1 MRSVRP
7 LPGAAFLIL
16 SALLFSIMG
25 VFVREASQSVNNEN
39 VVFFR
44 NLVGVVFFLPL
55 LFAKGFAP
63 FRTTRVRSHVIRTGY
78 GLAAMYCFF
87 YAIAHLPLADAMI
100 FTYAAPVFTPVL
112 AWLWL
117 REPLTRKMMLLS
129 LVGMLGVIL
138 VGKPSGALFSKLSLV
153 GIAASLLAAS
163 AFVSIREMS
172 SSEPAYRIVFYY
184 ALFSM
189 LFSAVPLTWA
199 WQPLDSRQLMLLLGG
214 GLVASMA
221 QFSMSK
227 AYSLAPLGVI
237 GPVAYSAIVFSGIIG
252 WWLWNEVPDTSS
264 LVGAL
269 LIFGASLLSVLG
281 KPPAPVPA
289 ASPASD

>member
-1 MRSVRP
+1 M
-7 LPGAAFLIL
+7 LAL
-16 SALLFSIMG
+16 SALLFSLMG
-25 VFVREASQSVNNEN
+25 VFVREASQSVGNEV

-44 NLVGVVFFLPL
+44 NLVGVAFFMPL
-55 LFAKGFAP
+55 LFARGFAP
-63 FRTTRVRSHVIRTGY
+63 FKTTRIRSHVIRTCY

-117 REPLTRKMMLLS
+117 REPLTRKMMILS

-172 SSEPAYRIVFYY
+172 ATEPTYRIVFYY

-199 WQPLDSRQLMLLLGG
+199 WQPLNSQQLWLLLGA
-214 GLVASMA
+214 GLLASVA

-237 GPVAYSAIVFSGIIG
+237 GPVAYSAIIFSGLIG
-252 WWLWNEVPDTSS
+252 WWLWNEVPDTAS
-264 LVGAL
+264 VIGAL
-269 LIFGASLLSVLG
+269 LIFSASLLSVTQKTPKLQQDSATQ
-281 KPPAPVPA
+281 K
-289 ASPASD
+289 